1 MDETCQLTVSS
12 HSVPEVIDNS
22 YWITKV
28 LSQFPH
34 HKQIPGMDL
43 RDYFVTIQ

>member
-1 MDETCQLTVSS
+1 MDETCQLTLTS
-12 HSVPEVIDNS
+12 HPVPEVTDHS

-34 HKQIPGMDL
+34 HKQIPVMDL